1 MRLAAAWLKA
11 DNLHQVIAALGGEAY
26 FVGGCVRNTLMGEP
40 VSDIDLTTP
49 MEPREV
55 ARRLE
60 AAGITVKPTGIEHGT
75 VMAVVDHQG
84 FEITTFR
91 ADVSTDGRR
100 ATVRFSDDIAE
111 DAARRDFTMNAV
123 YARPDGEI
131 VDPLEGLADL
141 LARRVRFIGDAEAR
155 IREDYLRILRFFRF
169 SAWYGGESG
178 IEARG
183 LAACAA
189 LADGIEGLARERI
202 GAEMKK
208 LLAAPDPA
216 PAVAAMAAAGVL
228 RRCLPGADPALL
240 TPLVHVEGLAGA
252 MPDWRARL
260 AAIGG
265 EDAAGRLRLSRAEAR
280 DLDAIRAALA
290 EPRPPAQAAHLLGP
304 DVARAAALIRAAG
317 AGGAED
323 LDRLEAELA
332 RGAVAEFPL
341 KAEDLIAAGMRPGPG
356 LGQAL
361 NQARDAWLESGFTL
375 DRAALVGAAME
386 GGQV

>member
-1 MRLAAAWLKA
+1 MRLEAEWLGA
-11 DNLHQVIAALGGEAY
+11 VNLREVIAALGGETY
-26 FVGGCVRNTLMGEP
+26 FVGGCVRNTLMGEA

-49 MEPREV
+49 VEPHEV

-131 VDPLEGLADL
+131 VDPLEGLPDL

-169 SAWYGGESG
+169 SAWYGGETG
-178 IEARG
+178 IDADG

-216 PAVAAMAAAGVL
+216 PAVAAIAASGVL
-228 RRCLPGADPALL
+228 MRCLPGADPALL
-240 TPLVHVEGLAGA
+240 APLVHVEGLAGA
-252 MPDWRARL
+252 GPDWRTRL
-260 AAIGG
+260 AALDG
-265 EDAAGRLRLSRAEAR
+265 EDPGGRLRLSRAEAR
-280 DLDAIRAALA
+280 DLEAIRAALS

-304 DVARAAALIRAAG
+304 DVARAATLIGAAG
-317 AGGAED
+317 AGGTED
-323 LDRLEAELA
+323 LGGLEAELA
-332 RGAVAEFPL
+332 RGAAAEFPL
-341 KAEDLIAAGMRPGPG
+341 KAEDLITAGMRPGPG

-361 NQARDAWLESGFTL
+361 KSAQDVWLESGFTL
-375 DRAALVGAAME
+375 GRAALVEVAME
-386 GGQV
+386 AGEV